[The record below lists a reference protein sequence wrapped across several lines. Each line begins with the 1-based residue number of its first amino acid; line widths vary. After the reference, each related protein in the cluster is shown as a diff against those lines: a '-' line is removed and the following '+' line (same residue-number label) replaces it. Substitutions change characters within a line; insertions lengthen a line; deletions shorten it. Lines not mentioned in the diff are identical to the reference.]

1 MNALAA
7 VHPESRK
14 RAACDPVQLSD
25 QYEIR
30 SHGNNFLIGDA

>member
-7 VHPESRK
+7 VHPESKK
-14 RAACDPVQLSD
+14 RAACEPVQLPD

-30 SHGNNFLIGDA
+30 SRGNNFLIGRA